1 MILNFFLPFLTQVQ
15 TGVPSLVKSLVVNV
29 MTNNV
34 CMSPTTCANPHNI
47 ILVYGNIL
55 TYTVITLGM
64 VSLLHFIQSYGVCT
78 HGSPVQE
85 VRLRDSFTLSMARAI
100 QPQSTHKQT
109 IYQFPTAMTFQMF
122 KLFLDQILTIYQET
136 LKKVIEF
143 STWHINCTTKLEK
156 SYNKTSI
163 AEYMYISKSTHL
175 RQKFVLARSKNKATR
190 MKAIIYHYKTTR
202 SRRSSSSRRPWLI
215 PRA

>member
-1 MILNFFLPFLTQVQ
+1 MHTWISSPGSEIKRLFYTLDGKSYTTTINPQANDLLVSYSYDFSNVQVIL
-15 TGVPSLVKSLVVNV
+15 
-29 MTNNV
+29 
-34 CMSPTTCANPHNI
+34 
-47 ILVYGNIL
+47 
-55 TYTVITLGM
+55 
-64 VSLLHFIQSYGVCT
+64 
-78 HGSPVQE
+78 GSN
-85 VRLRDSFTLSMARAI
+85 
-100 QPQSTHKQT
+100 
-109 IYQFPTAMTFQMF
+109 
-122 KLFLDQILTIYQET
+122 LDKET

-175 RQKFVLARSKNKATR
+175 RQKLVLAMSKNKATR
-190 MKAIIYHYKTTR
+190 MKVIIYHYKTTR

>member
-1 MILNFFLPFLTQVQ
+1 MV
-15 TGVPSLVKSLVVNV
+15 SLMS
-29 MTNNV
+29 NNV
-34 CMSPTTCANPHNI
+34 CMFPTTCANPQNI
-47 ILVYGNIL
+47 IFVHGNIL

-64 VSLLHFIQSYGVCT
+64 VSSLHLIQSYGVCT

-85 VRLRDSFTLSMARAI
+85 VRLRDSFTLSMARAT

-109 IYQFPTAMTFQMF
+109 IYLFPTAMTFKMF
-122 KLFLDQILTIYQET
+122 KLFLDQIVTMYWET

-143 STWHINCTTKLEK
+143 STQHINCTTKLET
-156 SYNKTSI
+156 SYNMTSI
-163 AEYMYISKSTHL
+163 AEYMYTSKTTHS
-175 RQKFVLARSKNKATR
+175 RQTFVLARSKNKATR
-190 MKAIIYHYKTTR
+190 MKVIICQYKTAW